1 MDSPEAAVARG
12 HRVAPT
18 ESLERSVERTGQA
31 RRARIP
37 WLRRAVRNVSCVSE
51 WWNVALYSRRSVG
64 RLTRRDQVGNRSNM
78 ASPTPYVRVASRTTF
93 APSALL
99 MLAMAAAGL
108 PAAMAAGSAVA
119 QAAFDAPSV
128 IVAEVEP
135 RDVTPSFF
143 YVGRVETLEL
153 VARVEGFLERRD
165 FREGGH
171 VEKGDLLFL
180 IEQAPYRIAV
190 EQREADLAGARAT
203 LENAEEDF
211 ARKETLVE
219 RKTLARSALGTARA
233 AVQQAQASLRCAKL
247 DLSYTEVASPIAGQI
262 SRAAYSVGAFVRP
275 GDGALATV
283 TSTDPVHVTIAVPE
297 KDLIEARRQGIDL
310 EDPPVAPSL
319 LLSDGSAYAHAGE
332 FDYLDPSVDQATDT
346 VLARAVFPNPDRVLL
361 PGQFVTVIVRQK
373 QPVSAVVIPQAAV
386 QKDQRGH
393 FVLVVDRADR
403 AVVRRV
409 VLGEPTGAEW
419 VVSEGLA
426 EGERVVVQGLQKIR
440 PDIVVNPVEAQ
451 G

>member
-1 MDSPEAAVARG
+1 MPPLSPSVRRASSPAVAPSPAPMLVTLA
-12 HRVAPT
+12 VA
-18 ESLERSVERTGQA
+18 A
-31 RRARIP
+31 
-37 WLRRAVRNVSCVSE
+37 LR
-51 WWNVALYSRRSVG
+51 L
-64 RLTRRDQVGNRSNM
+64 
-78 ASPTPYVRVASRTTF
+78 
-93 APSALL
+93 
-99 MLAMAAAGL
+99 AAGL
-108 PAAMAAGSAVA
+108 PAVAVA
-119 QAAFDAPSV
+119 AAVAATAAAQSAPSDAPSV
-128 IVAEVEP
+128 IVASAEQ

-143 YVGRVETLEL
+143 YVGRVEAIETVEL
-153 VARVEGFLERRD
+153 VARVEGFLEQRD

-171 VEKGDLLFL
+171 VGKGDLLFL

-203 LENAEEDF
+203 LKNAEEDF
-211 ARKETLVE
+211 ARKETLVK
-219 RKTLARSALGTARA
+219 RKTLARSALGEARAALGIARA
-233 AVQQAQASLRCAKL
+233 AVQQAQAALRRAQL
-247 DLSYTEVASPIAGQI
+247 DLSYTEVISPIAGQI

-310 EDPPVAPSL
+310 ENPPVAPSL
-319 LLSDGSAYAHAGE
+319 LLSDGNVYAYAGE

-346 VLARAVFPNPDRVLL
+346 LLARAVFPNPERVLL

-386 QKDQRGH
+386 QKDQQGH
-393 FVLVVDRADR
+393 FVLVVDRAGR
-403 AVVRRV
+403 AGIRRV
-409 VLGEPTGAEW
+409 ALGEQTGTEW

-426 EGERVVVQGLQKIR
+426 EGERIVVQGLQKIR
-440 PDIVVNPVEAQ
+440 PDMVVNPVEAQ

>member
-1 MDSPEAAVARG
+1 MPPLSPSVRRAPSPAVAAAPAPMLVTLA
-12 HRVAPT
+12 VA
-18 ESLERSVERTGQA
+18 A
-31 RRARIP
+31 
-37 WLRRAVRNVSCVSE
+37 LR
-51 WWNVALYSRRSVG
+51 L
-64 RLTRRDQVGNRSNM
+64 
-78 ASPTPYVRVASRTTF
+78 
-93 APSALL
+93 
-99 MLAMAAAGL
+99 AAGL
-108 PAAMAAGSAVA
+108 PAVAVA
-119 QAAFDAPSV
+119 AAVAATAAAQSAPSDAPSV
-128 IVAEVEP
+128 IVASAER

-143 YVGRVETLEL
+143 YVGRVEAIETVEL

-171 VEKGDLLFL
+171 VGKGDLLFL

-203 LENAEEDF
+203 LKNAEEDF
-211 ARKETLVE
+211 ARKETLVK
-219 RKTLARSALGTARA
+219 RKTLARSALGEARAALGIARA
-233 AVQQAQASLRCAKL
+233 AVQQAQAALRRAQL
-247 DLSYTEVASPIAGQI
+247 DLSYTEVISPIAGQI

-310 EDPPVAPSL
+310 ENPPVAPSL
-319 LLSDGSAYAHAGE
+319 LLSDGSAYEHAGE

-346 VLARAVFPNPDRVLL
+346 LLARAVFPNPERVLL

-386 QKDQRGH
+386 QKDQQGH

-403 AVVRRV
+403 AGIRRV
-409 VLGEPTGAEW
+409 ALGEQTGTEW

-426 EGERVVVQGLQKIR
+426 EGERIVVQGLQKIR
-440 PDIVVNPVEAQ
+440 PDMVVNPVEAQ
-451 G
+451 D

>member
-1 MDSPEAAVARG
+1 MTPLVSSP
-12 HRVAPT
+12 
-18 ESLERSVERTGQA
+18 
-31 RRARIP
+31 RRARP
-37 WLRRAVRNVSCVSE
+37 PAV
-51 WWNVALYSRRSVG
+51 AAAA
-64 RLTRRDQVGNRSNM
+64 RLFM
-78 ASPTPYVRVASRTTF
+78 ASVTAAMTT
-93 APSALL
+93 
-99 MLAMAAAGL
+99 AAVLTGM
-108 PAAMAAGSAVA
+108 PAAIATAQPAA
-119 QAAFDAPSV
+119 DAPSV
-128 IVAEVEP
+128 VVAEVER
-135 RDVTPSFF
+135 RDVTPRFF
-143 YVGRVETLEL
+143 YVGRVEALETVEL
-153 VARVEGFLERRD
+153 VARVEGFLEQRD
-165 FREGGH
+165 FREGGR

-211 ARKETLVE
+211 ARKEALVE
-219 RKTLARSALGTARA
+219 RKTLARSALGEARAALGTARA
-233 AVQQAQASLRCAKL
+233 SVQQARAALRRAKL

-346 VLARAVFPNPDRVLL
+346 VLARAVFPNPERVLL

-440 PDIVVNPVEAQ
+440 PDMVVNPVEAR

>member
-1 MDSPEAAVARG
+1 M
-12 HRVAPT
+12 
-18 ESLERSVERTGQA
+18 
-31 RRARIP
+31 
-37 WLRRAVRNVSCVSE
+37 RNVGCISE
-51 WWNVALYSRRSVG
+51 WWNAAPYGRGSVG
-64 RLTRRDQVGNRSNM
+64 RSIRRDRAGNRLNV
-78 ASPTPYVRVASRTTF
+78 APPTPSVQDASRTTF

-99 MLAMAAAGL
+99 MLAVAAAGL
-108 PAAMAAGSAVA
+108 PAAMAAGSAAA
-119 QAAFDAPSV
+119 QTASDAPSV
-128 IVAEVEP
+128 IVAEVER

-143 YVGRVETLEL
+143 YVGRVEAVETVEL
-153 VARVEGFLERRD
+153 VARVEGSLERRD
-165 FREGGH
+165 FREGGR

-211 ARKETLVE
+211 ARKEALVE
-219 RKTLARSALGTARA
+219 RKTLARSALGEARAALGTARA
-233 AVQQAQASLRCAKL
+233 SVQQARAALRRAKL

-346 VLARAVFPNPDRVLL
+346 VLARAVFPNPERVLL

-440 PDIVVNPVEAQ
+440 PDMVVNPVEAQ

>member
-1 MDSPEAAVARG
+1 MPPLSPSIRRAPSPAVAA
-12 HRVAPT
+12 APMLVT
-18 ESLERSVERTGQA
+18 LA
-31 RRARIP
+31 AAA
-37 WLRRAVRNVSCVSE
+37 LR
-51 WWNVALYSRRSVG
+51 L
-64 RLTRRDQVGNRSNM
+64 
-78 ASPTPYVRVASRTTF
+78 
-93 APSALL
+93 
-99 MLAMAAAGL
+99 AAGL
-108 PAAMAAGSAVA
+108 PAVAVA
-119 QAAFDAPSV
+119 AAVVATAAAQSAPSDAPSV
-128 IVAEVEP
+128 IVASAER

-143 YVGRVETLEL
+143 YVGRVEAVETVEL
-153 VARVEGFLERRD
+153 VARVEGFLEQRD

-171 VEKGDLLFL
+171 VGKGDLLFL

-203 LENAEEDF
+203 LKNAEEDF
-211 ARKETLVE
+211 ARKETLVK
-219 RKTLARSALGTARA
+219 RKTLARSALGEARAALGIARA
-233 AVQQAQASLRCAKL
+233 AVQQAQAALRRAQL
-247 DLSYTEVASPIAGQI
+247 DLSYTEVISPIAGQI

-310 EDPPVAPSL
+310 ENPPVAPSL
-319 LLSDGSAYAHAGE
+319 LLSDGNVYAYAGE

-346 VLARAVFPNPDRVLL
+346 LLARAVFPNPERVLL

-386 QKDQRGH
+386 QKDQQGH
-393 FVLVVDRADR
+393 FVLVVDRAGR
-403 AVVRRV
+403 AGIRRV
-409 VLGEPTGAEW
+409 ALGEQTGTEW

-426 EGERVVVQGLQKIR
+426 EGERIVVQGLQKIR
-440 PDIVVNPVEAQ
+440 PDMVVNPVEAQ

>member
-1 MDSPEAAVARG
+1 M
-12 HRVAPT
+12 AP
-18 ESLERSVERTGQA
+18 
-31 RRARIP
+31 
-37 WLRRAVRNVSCVSE
+37 
-51 WWNVALYSRRSVG
+51 
-64 RLTRRDQVGNRSNM
+64 
-78 ASPTPYVRVASRTTF
+78 PTPSVRDASRTTF

-99 MLAMAAAGL
+99 MLAVAAAGL
-108 PAAMAAGSAVA
+108 PAAMAAGSAAA
-119 QAAFDAPSV
+119 QTASDAPSV
-128 IVAEVEP
+128 IVAEVER

-143 YVGRVETLEL
+143 YVGRVEAVETVEL
-153 VARVEGFLERRD
+153 VARVEGFLEQRD

-219 RKTLARSALGTARA
+219 RKTLARSALGEARASVQQARA
-233 AVQQAQASLRCAKL
+233 ALRRAKL
-247 DLSYTEVASPIAGQI
+247 DLSYTEVSSPIAGQI
-262 SRAAYSVGAFVRP
+262 SRAAYSVGTFVRP

-346 VLARAVFPNPDRVLL
+346 VLARAVFPNPERVLL

-403 AVVRRV
+403 AVVRRGGPRRADRRRV
-409 VLGEPTGAEW
+409 GRLRGPRRGRAGGRPGPAEDPPGHGGQPGRGAGLNAGRGTGGAMR
-419 VVSEGLA
+419 G
-426 EGERVVVQGLQKIR
+426 GQR
-440 PDIVVNPVEAQ
+440 P
-451 G
+451 